1 MVRLHVLE
9 EKHMVERLYRFTVDK
24 RKRENQLSEK
34 IAVVPGSFDP
44 VTNGHLDIIKRA
56 ADVFDIVYV
65 AVLNNSSKQP
75 LFNVEER
82 IQLIAEV
89 TKQFPN
95 IRIESS
101 SGLLIEYAQQKKAQ
115 AIVRGLRA
123 VSDFEYEMQITSM
136 NRVLDEHI
144 ETFFIMTKNQYSF
157 LSSSIVKEVAK
168 YGGNVSELV
177 PKVVEQAL
185 KEKFNTK

>member
-1 MVRLHVLE
+1 
-9 EKHMVERLYRFTVDK
+9 MVERLYRFTVDK

-44 VTNGHLDIIKRA
+44 ITNGHLDIIKRA

-82 IQLIAEV
+82 MSLIAEV

>member
-1 MVRLHVLE
+1 M
-9 EKHMVERLYRFTVDK
+9 D
-24 RKRENQLSEK
+24 NK

-44 VTNGHLDIIKRA
+44 ITNGHIDIIKRA

-65 AVLNNSSKQP
+65 AVLNNSSKNP
-75 LFNVEER
+75 LFSIEER
-82 IQLIAEV
+82 IMLIKEV
-89 TKQFPN
+89 MKDIPN
-95 IRIESS
+95 IQVESS
-101 SGLLIEYAQQKKAQ
+101 SGLLIDYAKSKNAK

-136 NRVLDEHI
+136 NRVLDENI

-168 YGGNVSELV
+168 YGGNIRELV
-177 PKVVEQAL
+177 PEAIEKAL
-185 KEKFNTK
+185 KAKFNQ

>member
-1 MVRLHVLE
+1 M
-9 EKHMVERLYRFTVDK
+9 K
-24 RKRENQLSEK
+24 EK

-44 VTNGHLDIIKRA
+44 VTNGHIDIIRRA
-56 ADVFDIVYV
+56 ADIFDVVYV
-65 AVLNNSSKQP
+65 AVLNNSSKNP
-75 LFNVEER
+75 LFDVEER
-82 IQLIAEV
+82 KALMAEV
-89 TKQFPN
+89 TKEMPN

-101 SGLLIEYAQQKKAQ
+101 SGLLIDYAREKNAH

-136 NRVLDEHI
+136 NRFLDESI

-168 YGGNVSELV
+168 YGGNVEELV
-177 PKVVEQAL
+177 PPVVAKAL
-185 KEKFNTK
+185 KEKYI

>member
-1 MVRLHVLE
+1 M
-9 EKHMVERLYRFTVDK
+9 
-24 RKRENQLSEK
+24 SEK

-44 VTNGHLDIIKRA
+44 ITNGHLDIIKRA
-56 ADVFDIVYV
+56 ADVFDTVYV
-65 AVLNNSSKQP
+65 AVLNNSSKKP
-75 LFNVEER
+75 LFTVEER
-82 IQLIAEV
+82 IELIDQV
-89 TKQFPN
+89 TKQFTN

-101 SGLLIEYAQQKKAQ
+101 SGLLIDYAQEKNAK

-136 NRVLDEHI
+136 NRVLDENI

-177 PKVVEQAL
+177 PGVVERAL
-185 KEKFNTK
+185 KEKFEGK